1 MHVAPGAEEAVAYCG
16 GLRAVL
22 AAAGVP
28 ASLELPRAAPAGRR
42 SPERPSS
49 GQAPRAAPA
58 ALAAQLPDA
67 AAASAP
73 GAGPGA
79 GPGGCAAQA
88 AAHAAQPD
96 RGAAHDPEQA
106 ASSAGGSPEGAAALR
121 GQPVDGGRSAALAA
135 RSSAPGPAQGGGRG
149 AEPPVRIAWAHSGRV
164 AAALRAPGHGL
175 RDLLPP
181 AGLVPPATLAAL
193 RYAALGSRVSSVIWR
208 GRCSGHVAVPAL
220 GLTCSHAHMLPA
232 HLAEPCAR
240 APHYGVRKRQG
251 PARRPRRLSPYPY
264 VSCSCQAAALARGAR
279 GDALILF
286 LMGPVRASHMLV
298 GYSLQSRSRSM
309 HHRSYR
315 PHVPGLQAIP
325 TASRGMLP

>member
-1 MHVAPGAEEAVAYCG
+1 VHVAPGAEEAVAYCG

-28 ASLELPRAAPAGRR
+28 VSLELPRAAPAGRR

-67 AAASAP
+67 AAAS
-73 GAGPGA
+73 
-79 GPGGCAAQA
+79 QS

-106 ASSAGGSPEGAAALR
+106 ASSAGGSLEGAAALR
-121 GQPVDGGRSAALAA
+121 GQPADGGRSAALAA
-135 RSSAPGPAQGGGRG
+135 RFSAPGPAQGGGRG
-149 AEPPVRIAWAHSGRV
+149 AEPPVRIAWAHYGRV

-251 PARRPRRLSPYPY
+251 PARRPRRL
-264 VSCSCQAAALARGAR
+264 
-279 GDALILF
+279 
-286 LMGPVRASHMLV
+286 
-298 GYSLQSRSRSM
+298 
-309 HHRSYR
+309 
-315 PHVPGLQAIP
+315 
-325 TASRGMLP
+325 